1 MADRTLFT
9 SERLGGPASSVRAL
23 VDTDIG
29 VEMVEGAGEH
39 LLGNIVE
46 VTTCFIND
54 ENIKNCGPIDN
65 EIGNRNGKGVIDRGS
80 EISLTTAHLLSKGL
94 EMLELK

>member
-23 VDTDIG
+23 VDTDIAM
-29 VEMVEGAGEH
+29 EMVEGAGER
-39 LLGNIVE
+39 LVGNKVE

-54 ENIKNCGPIDN
+54 ENIKN
-65 EIGNRNGKGVIDRGS
+65 
-80 EISLTTAHLLSKGL
+80 LSTY
-94 EMLELK
+94 